1 MASRIKGITIEID
14 GNTTKLQNS
23 LKDVDKTLSGTRREL
38 SDLDKALKLDPNS
51 LSLLVE
57 KQKELETAISAT
69 KERLQILNDAAAGLD
84 LNSEEYAAVSRE
96 ISITEASLKSL
107 EDKSAQT
114 ATQIDDLSNSAD
126 DAGDEVKELGED
138 AKKSGK
144 DADDAEKDYSKLGE
158 TLSTVAKAAGAA
170 IAAVGAA
177 AFAFG
182 KQVVESYSEFEQLS
196 GGVNKL
202 FSNAD
207 EITAY
212 ANELDAVGYS
222 MGMIAEE
229 VAQIPNAA
237 DIAMKNAARAYETA
251 GLSANQYMETVTSFS
266 AGLISSL
273 EGDTVTAAQV
283 ADMAIIDMA
292 DNANTFGT
300 SVESLQTAYAGFAK
314 GNYSMLDNLSLGFA
328 GSKEG
333 MEQLLAKAEEFSG
346 IHYDIS
352 SLSDVYEAIHVVQNE
367 MGIAG
372 ATAKEA
378 KTTIEGS
385 FNALSASVANLVTG
399 FGDADANLEELVG
412 NVAENAMN
420 VVANVTPII
429 ENIIA
434 ALPTVFDSLMV
445 VMQTMMPTILS
456 TAVQL
461 FSQILTALIGLIPQ
475 LIPAAVKLI
484 TTFTTTIVQNLPML
498 ISSGIELI
506 KGLISGMGQAI
517 PQIVAMLPE
526 IIKTITTTLIENT
539 PEIVESGIELLEG
552 LIEGIVEAIPELVEM
567 LPDVIDSIITTLIN
581 MIPLLVDAGVKL
593 LTSLANDMPRI
604 LKQITAQLPTII
616 TGIINGLVAM
626 IPELID
632 AGVTLL
638 VALVEN
644 TPAIVTGLVN
654 AIPDIIG
661 GLITGI
667 LNAIP
672 QIIETGK
679 TLIESLKEGFGE
691 VDLAAWF
698 SGIWEDIKSGAEE
711 VWTNITG
718 WATKI
723 KEAFTNLTS
732 GIHINLPHFTMSG
745 KFSISPLQVPKIG
758 IDWYAKAMNEGMIL
772 NDATIFGMAGNNLLA
787 GGEAGAE
794 AVVGVSSLRSMIQ
807 DAVGVGNGMTVN
819 MVING
824 AQGQDVHALAKIVE
838 EDLYRTI
845 QSRKEVFA

>member
-23 LKDVDKTLSGTRREL
+23 LKDVDKTLAGTRREL
-38 SDLDKALKLDPNS
+38 SDLEKALKLDPDN
-51 LSLLVE
+51 LQLYLE
-57 KQKELETAISAT
+57 KQKEVEKAIEAT
-69 KERLQILNDAAAGLD
+69 KERLKILNEAADELD
-84 LNSEEYAAVSRE
+84 MNSDEFAAVSRE
-96 ISITEASLKSL
+96 IYLTESSLTNLETKSR
-107 EDKSAQT
+107 ECSNA
-114 ATQIDDLSNSAD
+114 IDELSGEAD
-126 DAGDEVKELGED
+126 DAGEEVAELGEEV
-138 AKKSGK
+138 AESGEE
-144 DADDAEKDYSKLGE
+144 AEESEKDYSKLSE
-158 TLSTVAKAAGAA
+158 TLGTVAKAAGVA

-177 AFAFG
+177 AFNFG

-196 GGVNKL
+196 GGVQKL
-202 FSNAD
+202 FDNTD
-207 EITAY
+207 DINAY
-212 ANELDAVGYS
+212 AKEISEL
-222 MGMIAEE
+222 
-229 VAQIPNAA
+229 
-237 DIAMKNAARAYETA
+237 
-251 GLSANQYMETVTSFS
+251 GLSAEEMSDRLRAYPNAIQEVFANADKAYKTAGMSANEYMETVTSFS

-273 EGDTVTAAQV
+273 EGDTVAAASV
-283 ADMAIIDMA
+283 ADMAIVDMA

-300 SVESLQTAYAGFAK
+300 SIESLQTAYAGFAK

-346 IHYDIS
+346 IQYDIS
-352 SLSDVYEAIHVVQNE
+352 SLSDVYEAIHVVQEE

-372 ATAKEA
+372 ATSKEA
-378 KTTIEGS
+378 SSTIEGS
-385 FNALSASVANLVTG
+385 FNALSASFKNLVTF
-399 FGDADANLEELVG
+399 FGIEDADLTDEIEA
-412 NVAENAMN
+412 VAESFTN

-434 ALPTVFDSLMV
+434 ALPMVFESLV
-445 VMQTMMPTILS
+445 GVIETMMPTILS

-498 ISSGIELI
+498 ISSGVELI

-526 IIKTITTTLIENT
+526 IIKTITTTLIDSI
-539 PEIVESGIELLEG
+539 PEIIESGIVLLEG

-567 LPDVIDSIITTLIN
+567 LPDVIDSMITTLIN
-581 MIPLLVDAGVKL
+581 MIPMLVDAGVKL

-616 TGIINGLVAM
+616 TGIINGLVDM

-667 LNAIP
+667 LDAIP